1 METTPPVLAALQG
14 VVVVL
19 LVDLA
24 TQHRTWGWLRLAN
37 GTGVFRD
44 VPGLRF
50 VKVMG
55 SGHGGGFGLR
65 PSSSHQGLI
74 CLFEDQQHADTF
86 CRGAEVQAY
95 VQRAREYWLGMLAVT
110 SIRGQW
116 DQQSWSVT
124 PASCLNVQPADGDE
138 GALTPVAPQLMA
150 ALTRGTIR
158 PAKALSFWRYA
169 APAQVDLDHASG
181 CQLAMGLG
189 EAPLVR
195 QCTFSVWD
203 NTEAMVAY
211 AHQGAHKVAIAAAAK
226 HDYFSECMFARMRV
240 LGMAG
245 TWHGRNFGALA
256 CRNPQSEVVHA

>member
-1 METTPPVLAALQG
+1 VETTPPEPSALQG

-24 TQHRTWGWLRLAN
+24 TAHRTWGWLRLAQ
-37 GTGVFRD
+37 GAGVFKD

-65 PSSSHQGLI
+65 PSSSHQGLV
-74 CLFEDQQHADTF
+74 CLFDDQAQAQAFSQGAD
-86 CRGAEVQAY
+86 VKAY
-95 VQRAREYWLGMLAVT
+95 MQRAREYWLGMLAVT
-110 SIRGQW
+110 SVRGQW
-116 DQQSWSVT
+116 DQQSWATT
-124 PASCLNVQPADGDE
+124 PDAALQAPADSAWQG
-138 GALTPVAPQLMA
+138 PIA

-169 APAQVDLDHASG
+169 APAQRDLQLATG

-203 NTEAMVAY
+203 NTDAMVAY
-211 AHQGAHKVAIAAAAK
+211 AHQGAHQVAIAAAAK
-226 HDYFSECMFARMRV
+226 HDYFSESMFARMRV
-240 LGMAG
+240 LSMSG
-245 TWHGRNFGALA
+245 TWQGRNFGSSMGSADVSAEPAALEA
-256 CRNPQSEVVHA
+256 SHG